1 MQMFGL
7 VSVAFLDGIHFAF
20 NKTDSDA
27 VCSHGAGPIL
37 AGRPAG
43 VSSERVAIDCADK
56 ERF

>member
-27 VCSHGAGPIL
+27 ACSHWLDPFW
-37 AGRPAG
+37 PAG
-43 VSSERVAIDCADK
+43 VSSERVAIDSADK